1 MVRPQS
7 QPQPQLQ
14 EPTRITIGRGY
25 TMQIYTM
32 QICTCERSSGHN
44 PLQVME

>member
-25 TMQIYTM
+25 TMQI
-32 QICTCERSSGHN
+32 CTCERSSGHN

>member
-1 MVRPQS
+1 MRSVEDEAVCAAPGVARPQS

-25 TMQIYTM
+25 TM
-32 QICTCERSSGHN
+32 
-44 PLQVME
+44 